1 MKGVRPSSRAGKSR
15 PDLCTRNQEFLTL
28 GSSAVH
34 SVAGV
39 LGSPTR
45 EGFQWNL
52 ARVSCGTRSPT
63 RRWSPHPGCLPPLSL
78 LDRRGTPRV
87 VGSWILEAVN
97 PSTTWKCRALV
108 DKEIAV
114 SPGGVPCLSSLP
126 PACRLSPHFLQR
138 PSRLSLRPDQKFKL
152 LPRTSLATVEA
163 LGGPGRPT
171 CPGAGGDPK
180 LLVRIRGGFCIT
192 AWPSRSA
199 RPREGPRCTP
209 RLPGLQGPLLPTPP
223 TPSLSP

>member
-138 PSRLSLRPDQKFKL
+138 PSRLSLRSDQKFKL

-163 LGGPGRPT
+163 LGGPGRRRGIASPVAIRRGEGAQRKRCRDAWEIPWT
-171 CPGAGGDPK
+171 EEPGG
-180 LLVRIRGGFCIT
+180 L
-192 AWPSRSA
+192 PSVV
-199 RPREGPRCTP
+199 
-209 RLPGLQGPLLPTPP
+209 LQRVGQD
-223 TPSLSP
+223 